1 MPPLNV
7 MLMTRTL
14 GHGGTERQLTE
25 IALSLN
31 RRLFTPHV
39 GCVEG
44 HGFRAAELRRR
55 GVAILELPLTSF
67 TSPQCLS
74 SVVRLRR
81 YLRQHRIALV
91 HTFDTQMNVFG
102 VPVAK
107 LPGGPVV
114 LSSQRCF
121 ENVIW
126 PPHRKPTRIAHFLA
140 DGVVVNCQALERHLL
155 EDYSVPARKIHICR
169 NGLDTSVFAPGPAEQ
184 RRAERLRDAGLVIG
198 TVCVLRPEKG
208 IATLLEAFA
217 LMRGI
222 RPGMRLVIVGSGPL
236 REALEIRA
244 RELEIDGECLFCPAT
259 EDVASWLHAIDIFV
273 LPSLSEA
280 FSNSLMEAMACK
292 CCAIASEVGGNP
304 ELVRHRETGLLF
316 ECGSA
321 PDLAN
326 QLSLV
331 ALDDTLRDCLA
342 TAGAAWVA
350 ANLTRENAARRM
362 EEIYLR
368 QLGLQ

>member
-1 MPPLNV
+1 MPPWNV

-31 RRLFTPHV
+31 RRLFTPHI

-44 HGFRAAELRRR
+44 HGFRADELRRR

-74 SVVRLRR
+74 TIVRFRR
-81 YLRQHRIALV
+81 YLRQHRMALV

-140 DGVVVNCQALERHLL
+140 DGVIVNCQALVKFTSAEMALTL
-155 EDYSVPARKIHICR
+155 PFSPPAPPRSQGR
-169 NGLDTSVFAPGPAEQ
+169 SAS
-184 RRAERLRDAGLVIG
+184 
-198 TVCVLRPEKG
+198 
-208 IATLLEAFA
+208 AT
-217 LMRGI
+217 
-222 RPGMRLVIVGSGPL
+222 PV
-236 REALEIRA
+236 
-244 RELEIDGECLFCPAT
+244 
-259 EDVASWLHAIDIFV
+259 W
-273 LPSLSEA
+273 
-280 FSNSLMEAMACK
+280 
-292 CCAIASEVGGNP
+292 
-304 ELVRHRETGLLF
+304 
-316 ECGSA
+316 
-321 PDLAN
+321 
-326 QLSLV
+326 
-331 ALDDTLRDCLA
+331 
-342 TAGAAWVA
+342 
-350 ANLTRENAARRM
+350 
-362 EEIYLR
+362 
-368 QLGLQ
+368 